1 MLHFPLLLFLGRKSD
16 PLSAATRDDA
26 EESILESAEK
36 DDVNAAPVVGA
47 LVLKDEKC
55 KRMDMTQRNTRGFGG
70 TVGLVMALVVVG
82 DGGTATMTH
91 DLDTLAPSMWH
102 VAQYRK
108 RGGVIPQS
116 IPSSE
121 YHIKITATV

>member
-1 MLHFPLLLFLGRKSD
+1 M
-16 PLSAATRDDA
+16 
-26 EESILESAEK
+26 ESAEK

-47 LVLKDEKC
+47 LVLRDATW

-91 DLDTLAPSMWH
+91 DLDTPLTRQCGMWDSTGS
-102 VAQYRK
+102 VGA
-108 RGGVIPQS
+108 
-116 IPSSE
+116 
-121 YHIKITATV
+121 